1 MDKKFA
7 GLLGAVAG
15 VATLG
20 GAAHATP
27 ATAANVEP
35 MAAHSYAD
43 LLAPVPDALTAL
55 KADDAAR
62 ANQPQL
68 QLANSVV
75 IRSDHHHHHHH
86 HHARHRVIVIKHHR
100 HHHHH
105 HHHHHH
111 ANSFIGIPG
120 VGGVVVHSD
129 SD

>member
-1 MDKKFA
+1 MDKKIA

-20 GAAHATP
+20 GAAQATP
-27 ATAANVEP
+27 ATPANAEP

-43 LLAPVPDALTAL
+43 LLAPVPNALAAL
-55 KADDAAR
+55 KADEAVR
-62 ANQPQL
+62 TSQPRV

-86 HHARHRVIVIKHHR
+86 ARHRVIVIKRHHR

-105 HHHHHH
+105 H
-111 ANSFIGIPG
+111 AQSFIGIPG

-129 SD
+129 RD